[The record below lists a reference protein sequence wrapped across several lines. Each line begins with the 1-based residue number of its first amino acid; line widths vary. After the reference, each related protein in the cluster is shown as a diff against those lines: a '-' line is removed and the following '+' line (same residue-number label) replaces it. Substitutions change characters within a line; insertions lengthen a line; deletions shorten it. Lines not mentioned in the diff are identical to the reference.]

1 MPTTSAHIKA
11 HVRNVYARLA
21 THGTVNISHAPVVA
35 GRELASTLGY
45 NTAAVSLPGKAWKL
59 FAGCGNPLQEV
70 EIQPQWII
78 LDVGCGAGIDSYIAS
93 LSLRPP
99 GRVIGIDLTREL
111 LYQAKKY
118 TGAHSGCHWVAADGE
133 TLPVRP
139 AAVDLIVA
147 NGSFNLMPNKA
158 LAMAEISRVLKPGGH
173 FVLADLV
180 VVGQME
186 PIPDEAAEEA
196 WSWCVAGALSAGD
209 YEDLLSSAGFSWW
222 ELKEK
227 AHYGPLASAHL
238 LAQKRCPP

>member
-1 MPTTSAHIKA
+1 
-11 HVRNVYARLA
+11 
-21 THGTVNISHAPVVA
+21 
-35 GRELASTLGY
+35 
-45 NTAAVSLPGKAWKL
+45 
-59 FAGCGNPLQEV
+59 
-70 EIQPQWII
+70 
-78 LDVGCGAGIDSYIAS
+78 
-93 LSLRPP
+93 
-99 GRVIGIDLTREL
+99 
-111 LYQAKKY
+111 
-118 TGAHSGCHWVAADGE
+118 VAADGE